1 MATSCVSTAAAYAR
15 VRPHATGR
23 PDLRA
28 LVASNDLACWRAEL
42 VNDFERPIF
51 EEYPEIQT
59 VKEALLEAGAGYAA
73 ISGSG
78 SAVFGVFEGEAQA
91 AAEAARRKGHR
102 VWQSSPNF
110 GF

>member
-15 VRPHATGR
+15 VRPHATDR

-28 LVASNDLACWRAEL
+28 LVCHNDLARWRAEL

-51 EEYPEIQT
+51 ERYPEIQT
-59 VKEALLEAGAGYAA
+59 VKEELLEAGAGYAA
-73 ISGSG
+73 MSGSG
-78 SAVFGVFEGEAQA
+78 SAVFGVFEDEEKATA

-102 VWQSSPNF
+102 VWQDGTF
-110 GF
+110 